1 LTLRNIGT
9 STDTQAALHP
19 QDARAWLNSDVYRLS
34 VRVEGEGWAVGL
46 PNALAAVPFGL
57 SAPVS
62 LFLSPGS
69 GEATVTVTAT
79 SESDPSR
86 SATVA
91 WSVSR

>member
-1 LTLRNIGT
+1 M
-9 STDTQAALHP
+9 DAALHP

-34 VRVEGEGWAVGL
+34 VRVEGEGWSARM
-46 PNALAAVPFGL
+46 PNALATVPFGQ

-79 SESDPSR
+79 SESDPAR
-86 SATVA
+86 SATIA
-91 WSVSR
+91 WNVSR